1 MAINVVP
8 GQVAVS
14 DPSPSGPSA
23 ISNIN
28 NTLQKVIRLT
38 SANFTTTGVDRLV
51 AVLPA
56 DATIIGITT
65 WVGTALTGNSVAS
78 PTLSLGTASAGTQ
91 FFATNAFPAGA
102 AGTYSVITTI
112 TGIFQTRNIPYST
125 DIQVWARGICTT
137 GNPTAGE
144 MFMVINYVR

>member
-1 MAINVVP
+1 MAINFVP
-8 GQVAVS
+8 GQVAVG
-14 DPSPSGPSA
+14 DPKPGGPSA
-23 ISNIN
+23 LSNIN
-28 NTLQKVIRLT
+28 NTLQKVVKLT
-38 SANFTTTGVDRLV
+38 SANFTTGGTNTLL

-65 WVGTALTGNSVAS
+65 WIRTALTGNSVAT

-102 AGTYSVITTI
+102 AGAYSVITSVSN
-112 TGIFQTRNIPYST
+112 IFQNRNIPYST
-125 DIQVWARGICTT
+125 DIAIWGAGACTT

-144 MFMVINYVR
+144 MYMVINYIQ